1 MAMKRTTRMTVF
13 SLLLLLI
20 GFFTGRF
27 IANKGCDARCDK
39 DIREIEEVVIKIIH
53 NPHNCISICNK
64 QCGWE

>member
-1 MAMKRTTRMTVF
+1 MAMKRTTRMTIF

-27 IANKGCDARCDK
+27 IANKGCAARCDK

>member
-1 MAMKRTTRMTVF
+1 MRIKRTTRMTVF

-27 IANKGCDARCDK
+27 IANKGCDARCDE
-39 DIREIEEVVIKIIH
+39 DIRIIEENVIKIIH
-53 NPHNCISICNK
+53 NPHNCISICNE

>member
-27 IANKGCDARCDK
+27 IANRGCDARCDS
-39 DIREIEEVVIKIIH
+39 DIRDIEEAVIKIIH